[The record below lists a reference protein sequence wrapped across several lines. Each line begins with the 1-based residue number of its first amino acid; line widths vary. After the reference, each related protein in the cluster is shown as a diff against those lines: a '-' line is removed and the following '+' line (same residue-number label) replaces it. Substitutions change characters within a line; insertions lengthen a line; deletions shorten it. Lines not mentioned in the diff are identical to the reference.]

1 MCGERGTCV
10 VREGER
16 DVCGER
22 GTCVVRE
29 GHVW

>member
-1 MCGERGTCV
+1 MCVERGTCV

-16 DVCGER
+16 DMCGER

-29 GHVW
+29 GHVC